1 MLRIYICT
9 VLTYVCVCVCV
20 CVCWLAVVAVQGGK
34 SIYGKK
40 FANEVV
46 EGVTHNARGIVS
58 MANSGPN
65 TNASQFFITY
75 AKARHL
81 DGTYRHTRSY
91 ACRIVIVVVMSILL
105 RIRGKENG
113 DVIMMMMMMSTD
125 ALLYLLVV
133 YVIMQGCT
141 LFSPR

>member
-1 MLRIYICT
+1 MYC
-9 VLTYVCVCVCV
+9 VDVCVCV

-58 MANSGPN
+58 MANSGAN

-81 DGTYRHTRSY
+81 DGTYRHTRTY
-91 ACRIVIVVVMSILL
+91 ACRMVIVVVMSILL

-113 DVIMMMMMMSTD
+113 DVIMMMMMSTD